1 MVRRWYVRE
10 KSASCGFM
18 IKEGKVLSTVVLFS
32 KSKCKFTMPLWEQ
45 EGRKDAVDVQTGEF

>member
-1 MVRRWYVRE
+1 
-10 KSASCGFM
+10 M
-18 IKEGKVLSTVVLFS
+18 IREGKVLSTVVLFS